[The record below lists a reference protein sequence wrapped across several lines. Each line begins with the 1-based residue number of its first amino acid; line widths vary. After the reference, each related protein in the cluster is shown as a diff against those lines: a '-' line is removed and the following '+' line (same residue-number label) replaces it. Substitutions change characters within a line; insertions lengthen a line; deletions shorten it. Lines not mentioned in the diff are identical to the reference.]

1 MKNIRKKLIL
11 LFCSGLLFGCNK
23 EKIEEVNIY
32 MWGGAKEINVFM
44 DDIVAPEVLKKDEI
58 KLKRVP
64 IMDVKDIVNK
74 LVIEKKAQKKNGVV
88 DILWVNGENFKLLK
102 DTDVLEKDILSRIKN
117 KDIIKESTK
126 VKDFGE
132 PIDGLEIPF
141 GEAQFNFIYD
151 SKKEKI
157 PFHDYKS
164 LKTYVINNPG
174 KFTYPSISNF
184 TGSAFVRNIAIDILG
199 YENIENISNEGL
211 EKKLKIVWDYFN
223 ELKPYLWRKGE
234 TYPESES
241 KLDLL
246 YSIGEIDFT
255 MGYTINKVNS
265 KIETKEFPET
275 SKSFLLDKGTLF
287 NNHYLVIP
295 KNAKNKEKALD
306 VINRLVSP
314 EIQSLKQD
322 SKHWGDFT
330 VLDMGKLEPEV
341 AEKFISLNKAE
352 KIPSI
357 KELEEKRI
365 MELKSDKLRIIEK
378 GWIENV
384 EKK

>member
-1 MKNIRKKLIL
+1 
-11 LFCSGLLFGCNK
+11 
-23 EKIEEVNIY
+23 
-32 MWGGAKEINVFM
+32 
-44 DDIVAPEVLKKDEI
+44 
-58 KLKRVP
+58 
-64 IMDVKDIVNK
+64 K
-74 LVIEKKAQKKNGVV
+74 LVIEKKAQKKNGAV

-102 DTDVLEKDILSRIKN
+102 DTDVLEKDILFKIKN
-117 KDIIKESTK
+117 RDIIKESTK

-132 PIDGLEIPF
+132 PINGLEVPF
-141 GEAQFNFIYD
+141 GEAQFNFTYD
-151 SKKEKI
+151 SKNKEI
-157 PFHDYKS
+157 PFSDYQS
-164 LKTYVINNPG
+164 LKSYILDNPG
-174 KFTYPSISNF
+174 KFTYPNVSNF
-184 TGSAFVRNIAIDILG
+184 TGNAFVRNIAIDILG
-199 YENIENISNEGL
+199 YENIENISNEEL
-211 EKKLKIVWDYFN
+211 EVKLKIVWDYFN
-223 ELKPYLWRKGE
+223 EIKPYLWRKGE

-246 YSIGEIDFT
+246 YSIGEIDVT

-314 EIQSLKQD
+314 EIQSIKQD

-330 VLDMGKLEPEV
+330 ILDIGKLEPEV
-341 AEKFISLNKAE
+341 AEKFISLNNAQR
-352 KIPSI
+352 IPSI